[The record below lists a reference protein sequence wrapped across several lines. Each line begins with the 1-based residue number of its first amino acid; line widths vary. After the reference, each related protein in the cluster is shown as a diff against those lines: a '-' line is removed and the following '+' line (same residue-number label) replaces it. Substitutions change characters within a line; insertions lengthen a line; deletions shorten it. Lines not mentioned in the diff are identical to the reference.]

1 VGVGLSAPAAPH
13 HSCLAVAAS
22 GVDLERLTVAAVPP
36 PSSSSPRPA
45 TELRAPPPDPTRHGT
60 PSRGQAPAASSPAL
74 RLPPAT
80 PFLSSGAATPRCSAL
95 PDRAPVI
102 PFWWARR
109 LGGDAKGRREDTYLR
124 RASPSTQNAS
134 CVCILGWRLVFQ
146 RKTLYTTQ
154 NGYGSR
160 DGYPIG
166 VSLRAPAVGRVS
178 AFCSMST

>member
-45 TELRAPPPDPTRHGT
+45 TELRAPPPDPTRHGA

-74 RLPPAT
+74 R
-80 PFLSSGAATPRCSAL
+80 L